1 MQQVLVT
8 RLPHIAANR
17 GNQETGEPPH
27 VYPKKKIVL
36 LGKEMVSYFDKELW
50 TMLFYTNRVILL
62 TLIFLTYQSFSKDG
76 SKKGVGYRILS
87 AIASDILIGKCKECC
102 GDNEHAWWYSNCK
115 EHYCKELPYC
125 SQK

>member
-1 MQQVLVT
+1 MQRVLVT

-36 LGKEMVSYFDKELW
+36 LGTEMVSYLHKKRWKMFNIK
-50 TMLFYTNRVILL
+50 TVILL
-62 TLIFLTYQSFSKDG
+62 TAIFLTCQSFSQDG
-76 SKKGVGYRILS
+76 SKKGAGYRILS
-87 AIASDILIGKCKECC
+87 AIASDLLSEKCKACC